1 MEHHLLFCRT
11 EDDLTRR
18 KVAVTAMHEKYR
30 KSIRDES
37 GFTLLE
43 ILVVVALLGV
53 LSAMAM
59 MVSPSFTKTARADA
73 STAQVIDA
81 IRSAREQAISQ
92 RRNIEL
98 VFIQPNA
105 IRTQR
110 VDIGV
115 NGVQTG
121 TTTLRTVELENN
133 MEIRRDITGN
143 TPDQFQGTGPVAFG
157 TPAATRRM
165 FTSEGTFVDQDGDVL
180 NGTVFLAVPND
191 QLSSRAITIMGAT
204 ALIRLWRWNGR
215 EWVDQ

>member
-1 MEHHLLFCRT
+1 
-11 EDDLTRR
+11 
-18 KVAVTAMHEKYR
+18 MHEKYR

-43 ILVVVALLGV
+43 IMVVVALIGV

-59 MVSPSFTKTARADA
+59 MVSPSFTKSARADA

-98 VFIQPNA
+98 RFLLPNGIQ
-105 IRTQR
+105 TQR
-110 VDIGV
+110 VDIGA

-121 TTTLRTVELENN
+121 LTVLRTVELENN
-133 MEIRRDITGN
+133 MEIRRDIADN
-143 TPDQFQGTGPVAFG
+143 TPDQFAGAGATAFG
-157 TPAATRRM
+157 VPAATRRM

-191 QLSSRAITIMGAT
+191 PLSSRAITIMGAT

>member
-1 MEHHLLFCRT
+1 MEHHLLSCRT
-11 EDDLTRR
+11 VDVLARS

-43 ILVVVALLGV
+43 IMVVVALIGV

-59 MVSPSFTKTARADA
+59 MVSPSFTKNARADA
-73 STAQVIDA
+73 STAQVIDV

-98 VFIQPNA
+98 WFHLPNA
-105 IRTQR
+105 IETRR
-110 VDIGV
+110 VNIGP
-115 NGVQTG
+115 NGPLPAPTP
-121 TTTLRTVELENN
+121 LRTVELENN
-133 MEIRRDITGN
+133 MEIRRDISDN
-143 TPDQFQGTGPVAFG
+143 TPDQFPGTGPIAFG

-191 QLSSRAITIMGAT
+191 KLSSRAITIMGAT

>member
-11 EDDLTRR
+11 EDDLTRS

-43 ILVVVALLGV
+43 ILVVVALIGV
-53 LSAMAM
+53 LSAMAL
-59 MVSPSFTKTARADA
+59 MVSPSFTRNARADA
-73 STAQVIDA
+73 STAQVIDV

-98 VFIQPNA
+98 RFILPNG
-105 IRTQR
+105 IQTQR
-110 VDIGV
+110 VDIGA

-121 TTTLRTVELENN
+121 MTVLRTVELENN
-133 MEIRRDITGN
+133 MEIRRDISGN
-143 TPDQFQGTGPVAFG
+143 TPDQFPGAGATAFG

-180 NGTVFLAVPND
+180 NGTIFLAVPND
-191 QLSSRAITIMGAT
+191 ALSSRAITIMGAT

>member
-1 MEHHLLFCRT
+1 
-11 EDDLTRR
+11 
-18 KVAVTAMHEKYR
+18 MHEKYR
-30 KSIRDES
+30 KSIRGES

-43 ILVVVALLGV
+43 IMVVVALIWV

-59 MVSPSFTKTARADA
+59 MVSPSFTKNARADA
-73 STAQVIDA
+73 STAQVIDV

-98 VFIQPNA
+98 WFHLPNA
-105 IRTQR
+105 IETRR
-110 VDIGV
+110 VNIDP
-115 NGVQTG
+115 NGPPPAPTP
-121 TTTLRTVELENN
+121 LRYVELENG
-133 MEIRRDITGN
+133 MEIRRDISVN
-143 TPDQFQGTGPVAFG
+143 TPDQFPGTGPFAFG

-191 QLSSRAITIMGAT
+191 KLSSRAITIMGAT

>member
-11 EDDLTRR
+11 EDDLTSS

-30 KSIRDES
+30 RSIRDES

-43 ILVVVALLGV
+43 IMVVVGLIGV
-53 LSAMAM
+53 LSAMAI
-59 MVSPSFTKTARADA
+59 MVGPSFTKTARADA

-98 VFIQPNA
+98 RFLMPNA
-105 IRTQR
+105 IQTQR
-110 VDIGV
+110 VDIGA

-121 TTTLRTVELENN
+121 LTVLRTVELENN
-133 MEIRRDITGN
+133 MEIRRDVTAN
-143 TPDQFQGTGPVAFG
+143 TPDLFPGAGPTAFG
-157 TPAATRRM
+157 VPAATRRM

-191 QLSSRAITIMGAT
+191 PLSSRAITIMGAT